1 MVINPSHG
9 MLKGGRLRSGAR
21 LGMKL
26 AQTTGGRYFGLPE
39 GAIPHKGELMGGLA
53 YKFYLRDEAKKI
65 ASVFEEFRGQTLSE
79 V

>member
-1 MVINPSHG
+1 V
-9 MLKGGRLRSGAR
+9 
-21 LGMKL
+21 
-26 AQTTGGRYFGLPE
+26 PE

-65 ASVFEEFRGQTLSE
+65 ASVFEEFRVQTLSE